1 MQSGELSALMMSLE
15 LAGAVRLL
23 PGNRYEKLI

>member
-1 MQSGELSALMMSLE
+1 MSISPGAQTERRE

-23 PGNRYEKLI
+23 LGSEAHRPLF

>member
-1 MQSGELSALMMSLE
+1 LSVLLMSLE

-23 PGNRYEKLI
+23 PGNRYEKLL